1 MDGQAM
7 YSPPTVALFGDPLH
21 PLRVTGFQPG
31 YIAPKEV
38 IRVIIEGKQS
48 EVTKRVEDQAGN
60 RNASSFA
67 DVFGCSDRNARKLI
81 SHPETM
87 SANQARA
94 FADKAGCTIGYLRGE
109 TRTPT
114 DDAPSADLVARYY
127 ESLPPDL
134 RKSVWAILK
143 AAHESTIY
151 GRFAEDNPGM
161 IYDPLADDAPA

>member
-7 YSPPTVALFGDPLH
+7 YSPPTVPLFSDPLH
-21 PLRVTGFQPG
+21 PLRVTGFQPA
-31 YIAPKEV
+31 YIVPKEV
-38 IRVIIEGKQS
+38 RGIIIEGKQADVS
-48 EVTKRVEDQAGN
+48 KRVKDEAGK
-60 RNASSFA
+60 RKASSFA
-67 DVFGCSDRNARKLI
+67 DVFGCGERNARKLI

-87 SANQARA
+87 SADQVRV
-94 FADKAGCTIGYLRGE
+94 FLDHAGCTIGYLRGE
-109 TRTPT
+109 ADAPT
-114 DDAPSADLVARYY
+114 DETPSPDLVARYY

-151 GRFAEDNPGM
+151 ERFAKDNPGM

>member
-1 MDGQAM
+1 M
-7 YSPPTVALFGDPLH
+7 YSPPTVPVFGDDAH
-21 PLRVTGFQPG
+21 PLKVTGFHPG
-31 YIAPKEV
+31 YIAPREA
-38 IRVIIEGKQS
+38 IRAIIDGEQAD
-48 EVTKRVEDQAGN
+48 VTKRVETVAGK
-60 RNASSFA
+60 RKASTFA
-67 DVFGCSDRNARKLI
+67 EAFGCGERNARKLI

-87 SANQARA
+87 SADQARA

-109 TRTPT
+109 AATPT
-114 DDAPSADLVARYY
+114 DETPSADLVARYY

-151 GRFAEDNPGM
+151 GRFAKDNPGM